1 MAHNTIIRRPR
12 FSLKFLT
19 ETNAYHIIW
28 DAATPNNNFMTESVI
43 SLTTKNAMEDDSS
56 AFSFVLSGDM
66 QWEKILNAND
76 MVIMRVY
83 GNQAQMGNTLAED
96 VDDNNVLIVGLVS
109 EVRREADY
117 NSNSVMYRITGQSLA
132 KAFIQFELNAIR
144 QVNIVMDEF
153 GLLGLK
159 ENGGANYAGATV
171 KENIQATINRFMGYM
186 KYSYLEQSNFTD
198 YIKTRIVAE
207 LSSWE
212 DEEHLHIRKLSP
224 RRCRAAL
231 I

>member
-1 MAHNTIIRRPR
+1 M
-12 FSLKFLT
+12 KFLT

-43 SLTTKNAMEDDSS
+43 SLTTKNALEDDSS
-56 AFSFVLSGDM
+56 AFSFVRSGDM

-153 GLLGLK
+153 GWLGLK

-171 KENIQATINRFMGYM
+171 KENIQATINRFMA
-186 KYSYLEQSNFTD
+186 T
-198 YIKTRIVAE
+198 
-207 LSSWE
+207 
-212 DEEHLHIRKLSP
+212 
-224 RRCRAAL
+224 
-231 I
+231 